1 MESEERYEITVILT
15 RKVDVMRLVEHLH
28 SKGDVNGDH
37 THSGRGH
44 GNNSAEGEHKH
55 LGQNTPKRYRDVEI
69 VFDPVIISDMND
81 HGTFL
86 PHQEDAQ
93 QRHEAEQREQ
103 LESKLN
109 ETEQALRSIADEVR
123 KLN

>member
-55 LGQNTPKRYRDVEI
+55 LGQIKLATVLLVLSI
-69 VFDPVIISDMND
+69 VKKI
-81 HGTFL
+81 
-86 PHQEDAQ
+86 Q
-93 QRHEAEQREQ
+93 
-103 LESKLN
+103 
-109 ETEQALRSIADEVR
+109 
-123 KLN
+123 